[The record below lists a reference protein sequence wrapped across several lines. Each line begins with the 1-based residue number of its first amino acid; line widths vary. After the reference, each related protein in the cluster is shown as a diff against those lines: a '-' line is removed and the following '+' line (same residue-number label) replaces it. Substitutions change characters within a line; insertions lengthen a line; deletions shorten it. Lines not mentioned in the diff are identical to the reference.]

1 MIRFKHFSNTL
12 YSVAAPTVA
21 AASMAAA
28 LCSAAPGAPHTPPP
42 PRTAKL
48 MASKIGVDYDKDVR
62 PILSENCF
70 KCHGFDE
77 KQRMAGLRLDT
88 LEGARQKLASGK
100 QAIAAG
106 NLSRSELIA
115 RITDHGALM
124 MPPASSGKT
133 LTKAQIETLK
143 RWVASGAEYS
153 AHWAFVAPKRPALPP
168 VKQTSWVRSPIDR
181 FVLAR
186 LEARGMRPSPEA
198 DKMQLLRRVTLDLTG
213 LPPTIQEQTAFAL
226 DHSAS
231 AYEKVVDRLLASPH
245 FGERMALT
253 WLDLARYADTHGY
266 HIDSGRD
273 MWPWRNWV
281 IDAYNKNM
289 PYDEFV
295 TQQLAGDMLPNATLS
310 QRIAT
315 GFNRNHPI
323 NFEGGAIPEEYAA
336 AYIFDRIDTTA
347 TAFMGLTMRCGQC
360 HDHKYDPISQKDYYR
375 FFAFFHNVP
384 ENGLDGQKGNAAPFI
399 AAPTA
404 EQQAKLETAGKEI
417 ARLETAAKD
426 RAAALEPEERAWEAT
441 LAANPASLPDVTANI
456 EARFKLDEG
465 TGADV
470 ADATGKLKQAHFDG
484 KPTWAQG
491 LTGKAIVLDGSTTA
505 EVSGLNFERTQAFSY
520 GGWVYPTDAGSL
532 TVISHMDDKTGIR
545 GWDLFMQNG
554 TVFAHFIHE
563 WESNAMRVNTKNA
576 IPLNKWTHLFVT
588 YDGSSKASG
597 VSIYVNG
604 APAELVRTH
613 DSLTGTLL
621 VTTPAHIGMRNPAA
635 PFKGMLQD
643 IRIYSRTLSPAEV
656 SSLVTSGPIRDS
668 LAVAPEKRTPE
679 QKESLMRYYRETVD
693 VQYRTLRDQLT
704 KVQAQKSEIEASIP
718 TSMVMQEMDK
728 PRDTFI
734 LTRGQYDKPA
744 EKVTAGTPAFLPPIP
759 ANLPANRLGLAR
771 WLVSQTN
778 PLTARVAV
786 NRMWQQVFGAGIVR
800 TPENFGIQGERP
812 THPELLDWLA
822 TEFMRTGWDQKR
834 MMRMMVTS
842 AVYRQSAAETP
853 AMLEADPENRLLGRA
868 PRYRLPAEFVRD
880 QALAL
885 SGLLVPV
892 IGGPSVK
899 PYQPAGLWEELA
911 FGGGFSEQK
920 YVQDHGDK
928 LYRRSMYTF
937 WKRTCPPATL
947 QTFDAPEREF
957 CIVRRSSTDTP
968 LQALALLN
976 DPTYVE
982 ASRKMAEKVILDGGN
997 TPASR
1002 LDYIYRTAL
1011 CRHPRKSEQTVLMKV
1026 FTSQLSRFTRDP
1038 KSADK
1043 LLAVGEAPVDK
1054 RMNPAELAAW
1064 TSVCT
1069 AVLNLDETITRN

>member
-1 MIRFKHFSNTL
+1 MITFPPTSRNLRAFLAGTL
-12 YSVAAPTVA
+12 LVATLSAP
-21 AASMAAA
+21 ASG
-28 LCSAAPGAPHTPPP
+28 SPGAPPPA
-42 PRTAKL
+42 RMGTL
-48 MASKIGVDYDKDVR
+48 LNSKAGLDYDRDVR
-62 PILSENCF
+62 PILAENCF

-77 KQRMAGLRLDT
+77 KQRMAGLRLDVREGT
-88 LEGARQKLASGK
+88 LQKLASGAA
-100 QAIAAG
+100 AIVPG
-106 NLSRSELIA
+106 NIAKSELVS

-124 MPPASSGKT
+124 MPPASSGKS
-133 LTKAQIETLK
+133 LTKAQIEILK
-143 RWVASGAEYS
+143 RWVRSGAEYT
-153 AHWAFVAPKRPALPP
+153 AHWAFVAPRRPATPS
-168 VKQTSWVRSPIDR
+168 VKQLSWIRTPIDR
-181 FVLAR
+181 FILAR
-186 LEARGMRPSPEA
+186 LESLGMRPSPEA
-198 DKMQLLRRVTLDLTG
+198 DRMQLLRRVSLDLTG
-213 LPPTIQEQTAFAL
+213 LPPTLEEQKAFAA
-226 DHSAS
+226 DHSAN

-245 FGERMALT
+245 YGERMALT

-289 PYDEFV
+289 PYDAFV
-295 TQQLAGDMLPNATLS
+295 TEQLAGDMLPNATLS

-360 HDHKYDPISQKDYYR
+360 HDHKYDPISQRDYYR

-384 ENGLDGQKGNAAPFI
+384 ENGLDGQKGNAAPFLS
-399 AAPTA
+399 APTE
-404 EQQAKLETAGKEI
+404 EQQAKLTAVNRDI
-417 ARLETAAKD
+417 ARLEAAAKE
-426 RAAALEPEERAWEAT
+426 RSASIEPEERAWEAR
-441 LAANPASLPDVTANI
+441 LAANPTALPDVTAGL

-465 TGADV
+465 AGAE
-470 ADATGKLKQAHFDG
+470 AGDASGKIKPVRFNG
-484 KPTWAQG
+484 KPTWAPG
-491 LTGKAIVLDGSTTA
+491 LTGKAIVLDGAATA
-505 EVSGLNFERTQAFSY
+505 EVPGLNFERTQSFSY

-545 GWDLFMQNG
+545 GWDLFIQNG

-563 WESNAMRVNTKNA
+563 WESNAMRVNTKMA

-597 VSIYVNG
+597 VTIYVNG
-604 APAELVRTH
+604 HAAELVRTH

-621 VTTPAHIGMRNPAA
+621 VDTPAHIGMRNPAA

-643 IRIYSRTLSPAEV
+643 LRVYSRTLSEAEV
-656 SSLVTSGPIRDS
+656 GSLVTSGPIRDA
-668 LAVAPEKRTPE
+668 LAIAPDKRSAE
-679 QKESLMRYYRETVD
+679 QKDALVRYYRETID
-693 VQYRTLRDQLT
+693 SQYRGIRDALT
-704 KVQAQKSEIEASIP
+704 AAQSQKSAIEAAIP

-771 WLVSQTN
+771 WLVSPQN

-800 TPENFGIQGERP
+800 TPENFGIQGDRP

-822 TEFMRTGWDQKR
+822 TEFIRTGWDQKR
-834 MMRMMVTS
+834 MMRLLVTS
-842 AVYRQSAAETP
+842 AVYRQSAMETP
-853 AMLEADPENRLLGRA
+853 AMLESDPENRMLGRA

-982 ASRKMAEKVILDGGN
+982 AARKLAERVITDGG
-997 TPASR
+997 TAPASR
-1002 LDYIYRTAL
+1002 LDYVYRAAL
-1011 CRHPRKSEQTVLMKV
+1011 CRHPRKSEQLVLLKV
-1026 FTSQLSRFTRDP
+1026 LSEQMSRFKRDAA
-1038 KSADK
+1038 SAEK
-1043 LLAVGEAPVDK
+1043 LLAVGESPRNMRLDV
-1054 RMNPAELAAW
+1054 AELAAW